1 MIQPTT
7 DRDERIDALR
17 GFALLGIL
25 LVNIQSFAW
34 GGTNPAGYL
43 LDDATLLD
51 RALFFGTVAFIN
63 MKFMP
68 LFAMLFGVGFS
79 LLLNKLHSLTAAPHA
94 VFRRRMLFLFVFGML
109 HGVFLYFGDI
119 TQMYAMAGMVLLL
132 YDERGVASLRRAL
145 AVWWTG
151 AIGLAVLLTWGL
163 FGNVADPADIAVELE
178 ANFSVF
184 TQGSFLEQL
193 PTRASLFLDVVIAN
207 VIGLPLVV
215 ALMLTGMLAHRSGWL
230 ADRSAGARRI
240 ALVLG
245 LALGLPS
252 SLIYGGLLYAEADR
266 EGLGAFSAI
275 AAVPGTLSVALA
287 FAYAAL
293 FINRASP
300 GVIAWLAPAG
310 RMPLTN
316 YLLQSVAMGA
326 LLSGWGLALAA
337 HLGYAETALLG
348 VVIFIVQA
356 ELSRWWLRRWK
367 QGPLEHAWRQWTYY
381 RMAPRAPSPIR
392 SEE

>member
-7 DRDERIDALR
+7 ARDERIDALR

-34 GGTNPAGYL
+34 GGINPAGYL
-43 LDDATLLD
+43 LDDATVLD
-51 RALFFGTVAFIN
+51 RALFFATVAFIN

-79 LLLNKLHSLTAAPHA
+79 LLLNKLHALTDEPHA

-109 HGVFLYFGDI
+109 HGILFYFGDI

-132 YDERGVASLRRAL
+132 YDQRGVASLRWAL
-145 AVWWTG
+145 VVWWCG

-163 FGNVADPADIAVELE
+163 AGTVADPADLAEELE
-178 ANFSVF
+178 ANFAVF

-193 PTRASLFLDVVIAN
+193 PTRASLFLDIVLAN

-230 ADRSAGARRI
+230 ADRGAGAWRT
-240 ALVLG
+240 ALVAG
-245 LALGLPS
+245 FALGLPS
-252 SLIYGGLLYAEADR
+252 ALIYGGLLYVEADR
-266 EGLGAFSAI
+266 NGLGAFSAI
-275 AAVPGTLSVALA
+275 AAVPGTISVTLA

-300 GVIAWLAPAG
+300 GMVAWLAPAG

-337 HLGYAETALLG
+337 QLGYAETALLA
-348 VVIFIVQA
+348 VVIFVVQL

-367 QGPLEHAWRQWTYY
+367 QGPLELAWRQWTY
-381 RMAPRAPSPIR
+381 RGMAPRASSPIR